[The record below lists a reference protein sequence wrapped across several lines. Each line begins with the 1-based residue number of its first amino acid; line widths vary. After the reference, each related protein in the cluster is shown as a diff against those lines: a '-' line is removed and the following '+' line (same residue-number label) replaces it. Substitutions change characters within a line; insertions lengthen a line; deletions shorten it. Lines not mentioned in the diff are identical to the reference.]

1 MFLMFENIYLLS
13 LCPITDNRFKK
24 RARTVS
30 IALKKCNY
38 ISFNIK
44 KHFSIR
50 KYLSLLFQYLT
61 KILFEPL
68 LNRRPRKTYIYVFPT
83 LYSLRSF

>member
-30 IALKKCNY
+30 TALKKCNY

-44 KHFSIR
+44 KTFFNTQIFIFTISILD
-50 KYLSLLFQYLT
+50 KNTF
-61 KILFEPL
+61 
-68 LNRRPRKTYIYVFPT
+68 
-83 LYSLRSF
+83 